1 MSLTK
6 LFNFKYF
13 KENVKK
19 SRSIILLML
28 IILPM
33 FTVLQLMN
41 YSVQVYD
48 FELLSAI
55 NTVLSFVLPFILS
68 LSLFGYVYKRTS
80 VDFMGSMPISRKT
93 IFTTNTIG
101 GAFLIL
107 LVQFVTFILTVIMA
121 QFITPIIFTE
131 LAFRI
136 FIYQTLSYLFVFSI
150 SNLAMSVSGNI
161 MTQIAVTLLLFAAYP
176 VLSFYIDEVSS
187 INIEYKNVYLS
198 YNNMYNFTLP
208 ISLITTSGV
217 PYVASTIKTIILSVI
232 YSLCGLVIFKNR
244 KMEKAGESFMT
255 EKAHLIV
262 KGLTL
267 IPFAILTNEIFEYSN
282 LSETL
287 LLLAIIL
294 VYWFLYDLVT
304 SKKIKIIKNLICLAV
319 SFSVVLGAIIIAILV
334 NEKVKSNLEIK
345 DIDYLTITENRYYY
359 DGSSFGNGYDTY
371 EKSSYKITDKKLI
384 KQIYDLVNDSTKKIS
399 YDEDGDNNDIELIR
413 VTYELKGYI
422 HDYEYL
428 WLNMTLLKS
437 DMDKLL
443 SENEKYD
450 EEKFELVSNAVCMH
464 DYDSVTQEERKQ
476 ILDIVK
482 TMEPLEIREN
492 RTYYYNSNDCV
503 TVIQYRNNKIETALY
518 SLKENES
525 LNDLISSLRL
535 KELKYRLENSK
546 IEWVNVDYKSS
557 ENKYSSY
564 YNSYHAPNST
574 IEDLKGYL
582 EKFIDSNEKVD
593 YTKAMFILDIGFK
606 GYDYS
611 LDILTN
617 DCENLSKIMKST
629 QQDSKIEYDTIY
641 YEDAYEEV
649 YEDVYDSIIN
659 TEEATTIIY

>member
-19 SRSIILLML
+19 SKSIILLML

-41 YSVQVYD
+41 YSAQVYD

-55 NTVLSFVLPFILS
+55 NTVLSFVFPFLLS
-68 LSLFGYVYKRTS
+68 LSLFGYVYKKTS

-93 IFTTNTIG
+93 VFTTNTIG

-107 LVQFVTFILTVIMA
+107 LLQFITFIFTVIMA
-121 QFITPIIFTE
+121 QFIKPIIFTK
-131 LAFRI
+131 LAFHI

-161 MTQIAVTLLLFAAYP
+161 MTQVAVTLLLFAAYP
-176 VLSFYIDEVSS
+176 VLSFYINEVSC
-187 INIEYKNVYLS
+187 INVEYKNLYLD

-208 ISLITTSGV
+208 LSLIIKNGV
-217 PYVASTIKTIILSVI
+217 PYTSSIVKTIILSII
-232 YSLCGLVIFKNR
+232 YSLFGLLIFKNR

-267 IPFAILTNEIFEYSN
+267 IPFAIFTNEIFEYSN

-304 SKKIKIIKNLICLAV
+304 SKKIKIIKNLISLV
-319 SFSVVLGAIIIAILV
+319 ISFSIVLGAVIIMIAV
-334 NEKVKSNLEIK
+334 NEKVKSNFGIK
-345 DIDYLTITENRYYY
+345 DVDYLTITESRYYY
-359 DGSSFGNGYDTY
+359 NYYSYGRIYDSY
-371 EKSSYKITDKKLI
+371 EKSSYKVTDKKMI
-384 KQIYDLVNDSTKKIS
+384 KQIFDLANDLANDPDKKIS
-399 YDEDGDNNDIELIR
+399 YDENNDNNDTDQIK
-413 VTYELKGYI
+413 VVYELRGYI
-422 HDYEYL
+422 HDYEYFEV
-428 WLNMTLLKS
+428 NTTLLKS
-437 DMDKLL
+437 DIDKLL
-443 SENEKYD
+443 SETEK
-450 EEKFELVSNAVCMH
+450 EEFELVSNAVCMH
-464 DYDSVTQEERKQ
+464 DYDSITQAERKQ

-482 TMEPLEIREN
+482 TMEPSEIRTN
-492 RTYYYNSNDCV
+492 RTYYSAQNEYI
-503 TVIQYRNNKIETALY
+503 TVIQYRNHKVETILY
-518 SLKENES
+518 SLKENAELSDLVNS
-525 LNDLISSLRL
+525 LKL

-546 IEWVNVDYKSS
+546 VEWISVDYKPS

-574 IEDLKGYL
+574 LEELKTYL
-582 EKFIDSNEKVD
+582 EKFADSNEKID
-593 YTKAMFILDIGFK
+593 YTKAMFILDINFK
-606 GYDYS
+606 GYNS
-611 LDILTN
+611 LSILSN
-617 DCENLSKIMKST
+617 DCESMSKIVKK
-629 QQDSKIEYDTIY
+629 DNENDYEIDYDKIY
-641 YEDAYEEV
+641 YEDAY
-649 YEDVYDSIIN
+649 DSIIS
-659 TEEATTIIY
+659 TEETVTIID

>member
-19 SRSIILLML
+19 SKSIILLML

-55 NTVLSFVLPFILS
+55 NTVLSFILPFLLS

-187 INIEYKNVYLS
+187 INIEYKNLYLS
-198 YNNMYNFTLP
+198 YINRYNFTLP

-217 PYVASTIKTIILSVI
+217 PYIASTVKTIILSVI
-232 YSLCGLVIFKNR
+232 YSLFGLLIFKNR
-244 KMEKAGESFMT
+244 KMEKAGESFMN

-282 LSETL
+282 LSEAL

-334 NEKVKSNLEIK
+334 NGKVKSNLEIE

-359 DGSSFGNGYDTY
+359 DGSSFGKGYDIY
-371 EKSSYKITDKKLI
+371 EESSYKITDKKLI
-384 KQIYDLVNDSTKKIS
+384 KQIYDLANDSTKKIS
-399 YDEDGDNNDIELIR
+399 YDEEKAKDDNDNEIELIR
-413 VTYELKGYI
+413 VSYELRGYI

-428 WLNMTLLKS
+428 LFDINLLKS

-443 SENEKYD
+443 SENEKNE

-482 TMEPLEIREN
+482 TMEPTEIREN
-492 RTYYYNSNDCV
+492 RTYYYDSNDCV
-503 TVIQYRNNKIETALY
+503 TVIQYRNNKIETVLY

-525 LNDLISSLRL
+525 LNELISSLRL

-546 IEWVNVDYKSS
+546 IEWINVDYKSS
-557 ENKYSSY
+557 GNKYSSY

-574 IEDLKGYL
+574 IEELKEYL
-582 EKFIDSNEKVD
+582 EKFIDSNEKLD

-617 DCENLSKIMKST
+617 DCENLSKIIKT
-629 QQDSKIEYDTIY
+629 TRQD
-641 YEDAYEEV
+641 
-649 YEDVYDSIIN
+649 
-659 TEEATTIIY
+659 